1 MAGAEAPAKTQD
13 KGNAPDNV
21 RGLATQALPRGRVAR
36 ESVQRSGYTGAR
48 CGAAT
53 ESATENRPPAERST
67 VAVAQGN
74 LSDVYRML
82 AKLGKGEKV
91 G

>member
-1 MAGAEAPAKTQD
+1 MQSRRYNG
-13 KGNAPDNV
+13 V
-21 RGLATQALPRGRVAR
+21 
-36 ESVQRSGYTGAR
+36 
-48 CGAAT
+48 T

-74 LSDVYRML
+74 LSDARMH
-82 AKLGKGEKV
+82 ATLGKGEKV

>member
-1 MAGAEAPAKTQD
+1 MLAELMTWATRLVAPGDEVGT
-13 KGNAPDNV
+13 
-21 RGLATQALPRGRVAR
+21 AT
-36 ESVQRSGYTGAR
+36 ESRRYNGV
-48 CGAAT
+48 T

-74 LSDVYRML
+74 LSDARMH
-82 AKLGKGEKV
+82 ATLGKGEKV

>member
-1 MAGAEAPAKTQD
+1 MADGTHD
-13 KGNAPDNV
+13 MGNAPGNA
-21 RGLATQALPRGRVAR
+21 RGAWVMAR
-36 ESVQRSGYTGAR
+36 LRRRPLQGL
-48 CGAAT
+48 T

-74 LSDVYRML
+74 LSDARMH
-82 AKLGKGEKV
+82 ATLGKGEKV